1 MTALKEALNEC
12 AENIENVLDRLLP
25 VVDTPEAKV
34 VEAMRYASLD
44 GGKRVRPFLVMQAA
58 SLFKVDPAPASRAA
72 AALEM
77 VHCYSLVHD
86 DLPAMDDDDLR
97 RGRPT
102 AHKKYDEA
110 TAILAGDALLTKA
123 FEVLAD
129 PKTHD
134 NGAIRAELCL
144 ELAKAAGDHGM
155 VGGQMLDLV
164 AEQSDLDIP
173 EITRLQRM
181 KTGALIAVACDMGAI
196 MGKASKQARM
206 ALHHYAHDIGLAF
219 QIADDLLDVEG
230 DAEEV
235 GKRTGK
241 DADAGK
247 ATFVSL
253 LGVERARDQ
262 AHMLADQAG
271 QHLEIFDGKA
281 DLLKDLAQFI
291 VTRNVLQDDA
301 NALGG
306 GVDAI
311 LLVQ

>member
-1 MTALKEALNEC
+1 MSELDSALTAC
-12 AENIENVLDRLLP
+12 AETVEKYLDRLLP
-25 VVDTPEAKV
+25 KSEMPEARV
-34 VEAMRYASLD
+34 IDAMRYATLG
-44 GGKRVRPFLVMQAA
+44 GGKRIRPFLLVQSAT
-58 SLFKVDPAPASRAA
+58 LFSVAESRAYRAA

-86 DLPAMDDDDLR
+86 DLPAMDDDDMR

-102 AHKKYDEA
+102 VHKEFDEA
-110 TAILAGDALLTKA
+110 TAILAGDALLTKS

-129 PKTHD
+129 PETHG
-134 NGAIRAELCL
+134 NASVRANLCL

-164 AEQSDLDIP
+164 AEQSELDIP

-196 MGKASKQARM
+196 MGQASNSARQ

-241 DADAGK
+241 DEAAGK

-253 LGVERARDQ
+253 LGVDRARDQ
-262 AHMLADQAG
+262 AHLLAEQAAA
-271 QHLEIFDGKA
+271 HLEMFEEKGEH
-281 DLLKDLAQFI
+281 LKQLANFI
-291 VTRNVLQDDA
+291 VTRRK
-301 NALGG
+301 
-306 GVDAI
+306 
-311 LLVQ
+311 